1 MKNGGVS
8 DVFTDSRLGEDLL
21 WRDLRR
27 ERFSRPVPALFLD
40 RDGVIIEEKEYIS
53 DPNEVLL
60 LKGVPELIRAART
73 LGMAVVEITNQ
84 AGIGRGYF
92 QWTDF
97 AQVED
102 RVTQVLVEQG
112 VKVDAVFG
120 CPFHQE
126 GRHPYCHPNHAWR
139 KPNPG
144 MLFEAAKRLNLSLRQ
159 SVLVGDKTVDLEAAR
174 AAGLEIGVHVLTGH
188 GEAQR
193 AASHTVAAEGFRVN
207 IISRADEAVPLLLEN
222 NRRWGQQSVLAEQEE
237 PGGLSR

>member
-1 MKNGGVS
+1 MKNAGVS

-27 ERFSRPVPALFLD
+27 ERFSRPMPALFLD
-40 RDGVIIEEKEYIS
+40 RDGVIIEEKEYIR
-53 DPNEVLL
+53 DPNEVVLL
-60 LKGVPELIRAART
+60 NGVTELIRAART

-102 RVTQVLVEQG
+102 RVTEVLAQQG
-112 VKVDAVFG
+112 VEVDAVFG
-120 CPFHQE
+120 CPFHRE
-126 GRHPYCHPNHAWR
+126 GRDPYCHPNHAWR

-144 MLFEAAKRLNLSLRQ
+144 MLLEAAKLLNLSLRQ

-174 AAGLEIGVHVLTGH
+174 AAGLEVGVHVLTGH

-193 AASHTVAAEGFRVN
+193 AESLAAASEGFRVTVIN
-207 IISRADEAVPLLLEN
+207 RADEAVPLLVESHH
-222 NRRWGQQSVLAEQEE
+222 RFQQEVFAEEE
-237 PGGLSR
+237 KPRGVSR